1 MSNLKALRFPSREV
15 LGELEEK
22 KSIFLAHLVPIADFE
37 PRLAALRALHPK
49 AVHHVTA
56 FRRMLPEGR
65 IEEGAKDDG
74 EPGGTSGM
82 PSLRSLMG
90 AGLVDVGLITVR
102 YFGGTKLGTG
112 GLARAY
118 SGAANLAIQ
127 EAEAA
132 GALETW
138 RKIERVWL
146 SAGFDRQSDLERLV
160 ADQGLE
166 VLDRA
171 YDEQGV
177 RLHLQGALQDS
188 RAALADFWPEAD
200 EGSSTKT

>member
-1 MSNLKALRFPSREV
+1 MADRKDLRFPSREV

-22 KSIFLAHLVPIADFE
+22 KSIFLAHLVPFE
-37 PRLAALRALHPK
+37 AFEARLAELRALHPK
-49 AVHHVTA
+49 AAHHVTA

-82 PSLRSLMG
+82 PSLRTLMG
-90 AGLVDVGLITVR
+90 ANLVDVGLVTVR

-118 SGAANLAIQ
+118 SGAANVAIQ

-132 GALETW
+132 GVLEPW
-138 RKIERVWL
+138 RKIEQVWL
-146 SAGFDRQSDLERLV
+146 SAGFDRQSELERLV
-160 ADQGLE
+160 AGAGLA

-171 YDEQGV
+171 YDAAGV
-177 RLHLQGALQDS
+177 RLLLQGALEEA
-188 RAALADFWPEAD
+188 RAVLADYWPED
-200 EGSSTKT
+200 P